1 MDGKIIFKNEQG
13 ENEEFTVLLETK
25 VNNIKYIL
33 VEKED
38 EEIAYIFKDT
48 SDDSSEEA
56 VYEVVLD
63 EDEVGYI
70 GKIFSELL
78 EDVDWKVE
86 NNSIRRF
93 RADWN
98 EYDSF

>member
-38 EEIAYIFKDT
+38 EEISYIFKDT

-78 EDVDWKVE
+78 EDVDLV
-86 NNSIRRF
+86 
-93 RADWN
+93 
-98 EYDSF
+98 

>member
-13 ENEEFTVLLETK
+13 GNEEFTVLLETK

-78 EDVDWKVE
+78 EDVDLV
-86 NNSIRRF
+86 
-93 RADWN
+93 
-98 EYDSF
+98 

>member
-78 EDVDWKVE
+78 EDVDL
-86 NNSIRRF
+86 I
-93 RADWN
+93 
-98 EYDSF
+98 

>member
-1 MDGKIIFKNEQG
+1 MDETIIFKNEQG
-13 ENEEFTVLLETK
+13 EEEEFTVLLETK

-78 EDVDWKVE
+78 EDVDLV
-86 NNSIRRF
+86 
-93 RADWN
+93 
-98 EYDSF
+98 

>member
-33 VEKED
+33 VEKVD

-78 EDVDWKVE
+78 EDVDLV
-86 NNSIRRF
+86 
-93 RADWN
+93 
-98 EYDSF
+98 

>member
-70 GKIFSELL
+70 GKFFSETIQ
-78 EDVDWKVE
+78 DVSLV
-86 NNSIRRF
+86 
-93 RADWN
+93 
-98 EYDSF
+98 

>member
-1 MDGKIIFKNEQG
+1 MQIPKIIFKNEQG

-78 EDVDWKVE
+78 EDVDLV
-86 NNSIRRF
+86 
-93 RADWN
+93 
-98 EYDSF
+98 

>member
-25 VNNIKYIL
+25 VNNIKYII

-78 EDVDWKVE
+78 EDVDLV
-86 NNSIRRF
+86 
-93 RADWN
+93 
-98 EYDSF
+98 

>member
-25 VNNIKYIL
+25 VINIKYIL

-78 EDVDWKVE
+78 EDVDLV
-86 NNSIRRF
+86 
-93 RADWN
+93 
-98 EYDSF
+98 

>member
-78 EDVDWKVE
+78 EDVDLL
-86 NNSIRRF
+86 
-93 RADWN
+93 
-98 EYDSF
+98 

>member
-1 MDGKIIFKNEQG
+1 MDWKIIFKNEQG

-78 EDVDWKVE
+78 EDVDLV
-86 NNSIRRF
+86 
-93 RADWN
+93 
-98 EYDSF
+98 

>member
-13 ENEEFTVLLETK
+13 EDEEFTVLLETK

-78 EDVDWKVE
+78 EDVDLV
-86 NNSIRRF
+86 
-93 RADWN
+93 
-98 EYDSF
+98 

>member
-70 GKIFSELL
+70 GKIFSVLL
-78 EDVDWKVE
+78 EDVDLV
-86 NNSIRRF
+86 
-93 RADWN
+93 
-98 EYDSF
+98 

>member
-1 MDGKIIFKNEQG
+1 MDGKIIFKNEQV

-78 EDVDWKVE
+78 EDVDLV
-86 NNSIRRF
+86 
-93 RADWN
+93 
-98 EYDSF
+98 

>member
-1 MDGKIIFKNEQG
+1 MIG
-13 ENEEFTVLLETK
+13 
-25 VNNIKYIL
+25 
-33 VEKED
+33 
-38 EEIAYIFKDT
+38 IAYIFKDT

-78 EDVDWKVE
+78 EDVDLV
-86 NNSIRRF
+86 
-93 RADWN
+93 
-98 EYDSF
+98 

>member
-63 EDEVGYI
+63 ENEVGYI

-78 EDVDWKVE
+78 EDVDLV
-86 NNSIRRF
+86 
-93 RADWN
+93 
-98 EYDSF
+98 

>member
-1 MDGKIIFKNEQG
+1 MDGKLIFKNEQG

-78 EDVDWKVE
+78 EDVDLV
-86 NNSIRRF
+86 
-93 RADWN
+93 
-98 EYDSF
+98 

>member
-56 VYEVVLD
+56 VYELVLD

-78 EDVDWKVE
+78 EDVDLV
-86 NNSIRRF
+86 
-93 RADWN
+93 
-98 EYDSF
+98 

>member
-1 MDGKIIFKNEQG
+1 MDEKIIFKNEQG
-13 ENEEFTVLLETK
+13 EDEEFTVLLETK

-38 EEIAYIFKDT
+38 EETAYIFKDT

-70 GKIFSELL
+70 GNIYSELL
-78 EDVDWKVE
+78 EDVDLV
-86 NNSIRRF
+86 
-93 RADWN
+93 
-98 EYDSF
+98 

>member
-13 ENEEFTVLLETK
+13 ENEEFIVLLETK

-78 EDVDWKVE
+78 EDVDLV
-86 NNSIRRF
+86 
-93 RADWN
+93 
-98 EYDSF
+98 